1 MFVIVH
7 VTMTAAVDAF
17 AVHTASDW
25 FHATQAMAI
34 IGLVGLGI
42 ALLLIILYMCVHG
55 VSKNSTIIGLVA
67 TCFLT
72 GTTTAQISQVLRPIS
87 I

>member
-72 GTTTAQISQVLRPIS
+72 GTTTAQIRRALTSRDL
-87 I
+87 